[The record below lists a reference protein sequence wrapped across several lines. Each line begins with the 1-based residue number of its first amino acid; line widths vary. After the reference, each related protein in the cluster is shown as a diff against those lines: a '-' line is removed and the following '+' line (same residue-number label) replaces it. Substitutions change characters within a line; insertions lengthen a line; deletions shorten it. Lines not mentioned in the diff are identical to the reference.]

1 MKESMQMTE
10 LVAAPKTLVASPCFF
25 TPRQSNLLMSLYI
38 TVGTVMLHRGVLFL
52 LVLGTLSPFVTKSE
66 CKPTRKAVLTLAS
79 FAIIVLL
86 AVVTIL
92 LGPWLNPFRRWYN
105 HY

>member
-38 TVGTVMLHRGVLFL
+38 TVGAVMLSEGVVFL